1 MMQVTALKKSFGK
14 TVVLRGIDLTVPDGK
29 VIAVIGPS
37 GSGKSTFLRCLDY
50 LEKPDSGTITL
61 DELVIQAD
69 QAHKKDVLALRRGTA
84 MVFQQFNLFR
94 GRTAKENVMEGLVQV
109 KRLSEK
115 EAGEAAEHYLSEVGL
130 ANRMNYYPR
139 QLSGGQQQRVG
150 IARALALEPKVILL
164 DEPTSAL
171 DPEMIGEVL
180 VVIGK
185 QAKQGK
191 TMLIVSHEMDFVREI
206 ADEVVFLDNGL
217 VLEQGPP
224 RDLFINPVHE
234 RTKQFLARVFQ
245 SFDYVI

>member
-1 MMQVTALKKSFGK
+1 MEITALKKSFGK

-50 LEKPDSGTITL
+50 LEKPDSGYIVL
-61 DELVIQAD
+61 DDLEINANQAR
-69 QAHKKDVLALRRGTA
+69 KKDILALRRGTA

-94 GRTAKENVMEGLVQV
+94 GLTARENVMEGLIQV
-109 KRLSEK
+109 KKTDEK
-115 EAGEAAEHYLSEVGL
+115 RAGEIAEHYLNEVGL
-130 ANRMNYYPR
+130 GNRMNYYPR

-185 QAKQGK
+185 QARQGK

-206 ADEVVFLDNGL
+206 ADEVVFMDNGL
-217 VLEQGPP
+217 ILEQGPP
-224 RDLFINPVHE
+224 RDLFISPSHE

-245 SFDYVI
+245 SFHYTI